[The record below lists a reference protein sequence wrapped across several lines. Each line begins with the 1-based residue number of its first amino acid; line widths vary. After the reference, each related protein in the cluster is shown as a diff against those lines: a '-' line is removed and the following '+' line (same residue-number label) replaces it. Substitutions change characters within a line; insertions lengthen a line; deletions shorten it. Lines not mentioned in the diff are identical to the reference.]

1 MLFKMINSMVE
12 ESNVCTCIIKKGFN
26 KKMVMTKG
34 YDEDFETST
43 KRWISYYN
51 YVVLRMM
58 LKSEIIV
65 ISLKNIE
72 ALHIDCNIKDKLNH
86 KILVVLH
93 NLKNYVWHLVMQK
106 LDKFNFKMNVIWN
119 GLKKHTS
126 FNINNKL
133 IFIDSSHKVIKI
145 KVLDFFLMSIRGVLE
160 ILKKKNAKQI
170 KFL

>member
-93 NLKNYVWHLVMQK
+93 NLKNYV
-106 LDKFNFKMNVIWN
+106 
-119 GLKKHTS
+119 
-126 FNINNKL
+126 
-133 IFIDSSHKVIKI
+133 
-145 KVLDFFLMSIRGVLE
+145 
-160 ILKKKNAKQI
+160 
-170 KFL
+170 